1 MSSARP
7 TYTSHPD
14 TNAQVEL
21 DALKAI
27 YSRALQKHQE
37 CKKAAE
43 AGGPDDVRKGQDA
56 HTATPNLP
64 EPR

>member
-1 MSSARP
+1 VISSARP

-14 TNAQVEL
+14 TNARVEL

-37 CKKAAE
+37 CKKAEEEERRRITKALPA
-43 AGGPDDVRKGQDA
+43 AGGPS
-56 HTATPNLP
+56 
-64 EPR
+64 